1 VRENEY
7 TPTAKLAHWLIAF
20 LIFVQF
26 PLAWVMDDFTG
37 VQKFQAFN
45 LHKSLGLTVLALT
58 ALRLIWRL
66 FNPAPALPPS
76 IPERQ
81 RMAALIAHAL
91 FYLVIFLMVMTGWAM
106 ISVSDKPSVFF
117 QFAPFPLLPWL
128 SDLPA
133 SDKKAYKDIFE
144 GAHAVLGYALL
155 ALIALHLAGALR
167 HAMLKDG
174 IVQTMAPRFGR
185 RSPAVPIAI
194 FLLASAATG
203 LGGAGE
209 ARASEWS
216 VKPEQSRIGFEATG
230 SGYTTQGTFGRYK
243 AEIEFDPDEPG
254 QTSVRVLLD
263 MSSAATGEA
272 DADQTLRSAD
282 FFNPGQFPTAQFV
295 ARGAQPAGA
304 GKYVLNG
311 RLTLKGVTRP
321 VALPFSVD
329 INSGTATV
337 NAETKI
343 NRLDF
348 GVGPES
354 VAGLAVD
361 KDVKLTI
368 NLTAVRLDN

>member
-1 VRENEY
+1 MRENDY
-7 TPTAKLAHWLIAF
+7 TAAAKLLHWLIAL

-26 PLAWVMDDFTG
+26 PLAWVMNDFTG

-66 FNPAPALPPS
+66 FNPVPALPPS

-81 RMAALIAHAL
+81 RMAALIVHAA
-91 FYLVIFLMVMTGWAM
+91 FYLSIFLIAMMGWAA
-106 ISVSDKPSVFF
+106 ISVSNRPSVLF
-117 QFAPFPLLPWL
+117 QLTPFPLLPWL

-133 SDKKAYKDIFE
+133 AGKKAYKDIFE
-144 GAHAVLGYALL
+144 SAHTILGYTLL
-155 ALIALHLAGALR
+155 VLIALHLAGALR

-174 IVQTMAPRFGR
+174 IVSTMTPRFGQ
-185 RSPAVPIAI
+185 RSQAMPIAI
-194 FLLASAATG
+194 FLLASAA
-203 LGGAGE
+203 LGFGSVGQ

-230 SGYTTQGTFGRYK
+230 SGYATQGAFGRYK

-254 QTSVRVLLD
+254 QASVRVLLD
-263 MSSAATGEA
+263 MNSAATGETET
-272 DADQTLRSAD
+272 DQTLKSAE

-304 GKYVLNG
+304 GKYVFNG
-311 RLTLKGVTRP
+311 RLTLKGVTKP
-321 VALPFSVD
+321 LALPVSID
-329 INSGTATV
+329 IESGTATV
-337 NAETKI
+337 NAEMKI

-354 VAGLAVD
+354 VAGLPVD

-368 NLTAVRLDN
+368 NLTAVRLNN